1 MLFVIFPSFAAVNR
15 EILRLAVP
23 NILSNFSVPL
33 LSMADT
39 ALMGHFAG
47 KEELGAIALG
57 SAIFNFI
64 YWGFGFFRMGTTGLT
79 AQYQGNQNLR
89 ETAFTLYRSL
99 TFAVLIGLA
108 LIVLQWPIL
117 EISMYLIDG
126 SPKVES
132 LTGSYFLI
140 RIMAAPATIGLYAIY
155 GWLLGMQNARL
166 PMVLAIV
173 TNMLNLGLNFIF
185 VLLFNMSSDG
195 VALGTAIAQYFGL
208 ISGLALLWHYYR
220 HHFGTGSRQQI
231 FRGKRLTEMFSV
243 NRDIFIRT
251 LCLIFTFTFF
261 TAQSASISNTM
272 LAVNTILLQFT
283 TMLSYA
289 IDGFAI
295 AGESLVGKYLGRGV
309 ASTFRRAIRYVF
321 AWGMGLALIF
331 TCIFFFVGEQ
341 LLHLFTDKSAITAA
355 ATPFLFWII
364 LMPIIN
370 SIAYIWD
377 GIYIGATAS
386 GAMRNQMLLSTLA
399 IYLPI
404 YYLCTPIFGNHGL
417 WLALLL
423 FMLSRGLILT
433 ITSKR
438 NIYSQLNKKGN

>member
-1 MLFVIFPSFAAVNR
+1 
-15 EILRLAVP
+15 
-23 NILSNFSVPL
+23 
-33 LSMADT
+33 
-39 ALMGHFAG
+39 
-47 KEELGAIALG
+47 
-57 SAIFNFI
+57 
-64 YWGFGFFRMGTTGLT
+64 
-79 AQYQGNQNLR
+79 
-89 ETAFTLYRSL
+89 
-99 TFAVLIGLA
+99 VLIGLA

-220 HHFGTGSRQQI
+220 HHFVTGSRQQI
-231 FRGKRLTEMFSV
+231 FQGKRLTEMFSV

-370 SIAYIWD
+370 RYSLYLGWDLHWCYSIRGYAQSNVIVN
-377 GIYIGATAS
+377 IGH
-386 GAMRNQMLLSTLA
+386 LLANLLPLYTDIRQPWPMAGTSFVHVIKRFDPNNYFQKKYLFST
-399 IYLPI
+399 
-404 YYLCTPIFGNHGL
+404 
-417 WLALLL
+417 
-423 FMLSRGLILT
+423 
-433 ITSKR
+433 K
-438 NIYSQLNKKGN
+438 

>member
-1 MLFVIFPSFAAVNR
+1 
-15 EILRLAVP
+15 
-23 NILSNFSVPL
+23 
-33 LSMADT
+33 MADT

-79 AQYQGNQNLR
+79 AQYHGNQNLR
-89 ETAFTLYRSL
+89 ETSFTLYRSL
-99 TFAVLIGLA
+99 AFAILIGLA
-108 LIVLQWPIL
+108 LIILQWPIL
-117 EISMYLIDG
+117 RISMYLIDG
-126 SPKVES
+126 SAEVES
-132 LTGSYFLI
+132 LTSSYFLI

-166 PMVLAIV
+166 PMTLAIV
-173 TNMLNLGLNFIF
+173 TNLLNLGLNFIF

-195 VALGTAIAQYFGL
+195 VALGTTIAQYFGL
-208 ISGLALLWHYYR
+208 ISGLGLLWLYYSN
-220 HHFGTGSRQQI
+220 HFIRGERLEI
-231 FRGKRLTEMFSV
+231 FQAKKLIEMFSL

-261 TAQSASISNTM
+261 TAQSASISDTM

-309 ASTFRRAIRYVF
+309 ASNFRRAIRYVF
-321 AWGMGLALIF
+321 SWGMGLGLIF
-331 TCIFFFVGEQ
+331 TLIFFFFGEQ
-341 LLHLFTDKSAITAA
+341 ILHLFTDKSAIITA
-355 ATPFLFWII
+355 ATPFLIWII
-364 LMPIIN
+364 LMPVIN
-370 SIAYIWD
+370 SLAYIWD

-386 GAMRNQMLLSTLA
+386 QAMRNQMLLSTLA

-404 YYLCTPIFGNHGL
+404 YYICTPLFGNHGL

-433 ITSKR
+433 FAANK
-438 NIYSQLNKKGN
+438 NIFSQLSQETTQ